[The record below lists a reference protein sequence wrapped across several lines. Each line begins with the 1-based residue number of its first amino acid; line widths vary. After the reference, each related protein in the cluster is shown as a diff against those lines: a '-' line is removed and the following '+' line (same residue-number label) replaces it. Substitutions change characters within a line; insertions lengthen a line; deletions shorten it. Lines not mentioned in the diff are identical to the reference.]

1 MASVHEHHLTNG
13 MTLLC
18 CRQNQLHSLTFGLY
32 FKGGALYEDKRTQGM
47 CHLLEH
53 LCFRGL
59 GGLSHDELNLAQ
71 SRMGTELC
79 GATYPEAVVFDMT
92 ALPRFFTDMLR
103 LFMRFFADQPWTQE
117 QIDQEKQVVL
127 RQLEQ
132 EESDFDSDVQRR
144 YRATAAGEYAVMG
157 TVESIEA
164 MTPELIRAW
173 QQLLFQPQNACLCIS
188 GDFTKGM
195 EDVAIAALSEL
206 KNTTPKPPFTQA
218 LPLDF
223 CMRDEHSDYIAEE
236 EDGQAKV
243 HLAFDIDG
251 DRVIPII
258 DEVIDAITAGN
269 VDSLL
274 FQTMREEKAMVAEI
288 ESFIEQLG
296 RYRRLVVHYDVR
308 QEKLAESLREAFSLI
323 KRLCIYIRPVRLM
336 LTRMQF
342 TDNLVMEQD
351 SAPGMNEMM
360 GWAWVA
366 DDMGLCDLEAQAKM
380 YDDLTVE
387 DLLDAAQSIFRP
399 ENLTISIQHDPE
411 QSKIADMDA
420 LLDELRGMLG

>member
-1 MASVHEHHLTNG
+1 MPSVHEHHLPNG
-13 MTLLC
+13 LTLLC
-18 CRQNQLHSLTFGLY
+18 YHQEHLHALTFGLY
-32 FKGGALYEDKRTQGM
+32 LKGGSLYEDRRTQGI

-53 LCFRGL
+53 LCFRSL
-59 GGLSHDELNLAQ
+59 GGISHDELNLVQ
-71 SRMGTELC
+71 SRLGAELC

-92 ALPRFFTDMLR
+92 ALPRFFNDLLR
-103 LFMRFFADQPWTQE
+103 LFSRFFANTPWTQE

-132 EESDFDSDVQRR
+132 EEGGFEDDVQRR

-157 TVESIEA
+157 TAEA
-164 MTPELIRAW
+164 VTAMSVELIHAW
-173 QQLLFQPQNACLCIS
+173 QQMLFQPQNACLCIS
-188 GDFTKGM
+188 GNFTKGM
-195 EDVAIAALSEL
+195 EAAAVAHLSEL
-206 KNTTPKPPFTQA
+206 TNTTAKPPFTQVM
-218 LPLDF
+218 PLDF
-223 CMRDEHSDYIAEE
+223 CMRDDRSDYIVEE

-258 DEVIDAITAGN
+258 DQVIDAITAGN

-274 FQTMREEKAMVAEI
+274 FQSLREEKALVAEI
-288 ESFIEQLG
+288 ESYIEQLG
-296 RYRRLVVHYDVR
+296 SYRRLVIHYDVR
-308 QEKLAESLREAFSLI
+308 QEQLAESLREVFSLLR
-323 KRLCIYIRPVRLM
+323 RLRMYIRPVRLM
-336 LTRMQF
+336 LTRLQF

-351 SAPGMNEMM
+351 SAAGMNDMM

-366 DDMGLCDLEAQAKM
+366 GDMGLCDLEAQAKM

-387 DLLDAAQSIFRP
+387 DLLDAAQCIFRA

-411 QSKIADMDA
+411 TSGADLPA
-420 LLDELRGMLG
+420 LLEELRAMLD